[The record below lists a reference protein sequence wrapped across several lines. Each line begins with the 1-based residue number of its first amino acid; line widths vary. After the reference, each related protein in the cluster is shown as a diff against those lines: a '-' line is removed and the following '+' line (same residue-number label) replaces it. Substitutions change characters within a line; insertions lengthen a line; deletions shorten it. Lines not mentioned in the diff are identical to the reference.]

1 MGPDDE
7 ADNLPQPLA
16 QDAVA
21 ERLARLENEVA
32 SLRAELAALQSTGTT
47 EVAASRVAPP
57 FRNLPPRPTEAAR
70 VSSAPSIAAA
80 RSIAA
85 APSAAAAPSVAQRN
99 ASLESQLGSRVLSK
113 VAIVLLLAGTAWF
126 LKWAF
131 DNRWIGPQ
139 GRVVVGLIA
148 GIAIILW
155 SERFRRQ
162 KMAAFS
168 YALKAVGSGVLYLS
182 LWASF
187 QLYRL
192 VPASVALML
201 MIGVTA
207 WNAFMAWSQD
217 ALVLAAYALLGGYL
231 TPLLLSTGG
240 DHETFLFTYLLAL
253 ALSLLA
259 LLGSKPWSLLLLAA
273 LPATTLYFVG
283 WYAEFFSASNAAL
296 TAGFA
301 LLLWAAFAAVALVAK
316 RAEGL
321 IVSIFAPLAAALFGA
336 LTIYSI
342 LMDNH
347 ASSWEP
353 WAAVAFAA
361 AYLGLTRLRSGLIAA
376 VHLGLAVVF
385 LIVAIPLKATGRGVT
400 VGWLVEAVALLAV
413 TTVDGIEDR
422 TRMVLRWLGA
432 TALVLGAGEAMLNPL
447 VLGAVQPAFF
457 NREFATEMAAV
468 AALLAAIVLGRRM
481 APEPGERLRGSDIA
495 AASFLMANVVLL
507 FALHH
512 EIFRAFLSAQ
522 PDWASWATGREHAR
536 FTYSGWMAL
545 QGTAVLVLGFVRR
558 EALARWT
565 GLVLLAA
572 TVAKTLAL
580 DLGSLG
586 TGYRVISYLGLGV
599 LFMAVSFAY
608 QKDWLGLR
616 DAASA
621 EDDAVPGGDV

>member
-259 LLGSKPWSLLLLAA
+259 LLGSKPWSLLL
-273 LPATTLYFVG
+273 
-283 WYAEFFSASNAAL
+283 
-296 TAGFA
+296 
-301 LLLWAAFAAVALVAK
+301 
-316 RAEGL
+316 
-321 IVSIFAPLAAALFGA
+321 AAALIGA